1 MTFDP
6 ELLGQPKQELAALLK
21 ELRKRAGLSGD
32 RLAKR
37 CDMSQ
42 SSISRIENGKT
53 QPSLVDVERIL
64 RALGA
69 PAEVVAEVTALA
81 RLAGTQWQDIRAM
94 RRKGLDKKQAE
105 LAALES
111 SSTELRYF
119 LLSMITGL
127 LSTPEYIQ
135 ASLAHSPV
143 DTREVVAR
151 KLARQEVLRNPAKRF
166 TFILTEQAVRWP
178 LVPPEALAAQID
190 RLEKL
195 THVPHIRIGVIPLG
209 GYVPVAALDTFTIY
223 DRTLATVENTMGVLI
238 LRDSRDIDAHLEL
251 FSQLETFALFG
262 DDARERLSAW
272 SAACG
277 GGRPPASPSGSDGHR

>member
-6 ELLGQPKQELAALLK
+6 GRTGRPQQELAALLK
-21 ELRKRAGLSGD
+21 ELRKRAGLTGD
-32 RLAKR
+32 RLARR
-37 CDMSQ
+37 CNMSQ
-42 SSISRIENGKT
+42 SSISRFENGKA
-53 QPSLVDVERIL
+53 QPGLVDVERIL
-64 RALGA
+64 RALDA

-81 RLAGTQWQDIRAM
+81 RLANTQWQDIRSM
-94 RRKGLDKKQAE
+94 RRKGLDKKQSE

-111 SSTELRYF
+111 SSTELRFF
-119 LLSMITGL
+119 LMSMITGL

-190 RLEKL
+190 RLEEL

-209 GYVPVAALDTFTIY
+209 GHVPVVALDTFTIY

-238 LRDSRDIDAHLEL
+238 LRDARDIDAHLEL
-251 FSQLETFALFG
+251 FSRLETFALFG

-272 SAACG
+272 SAACR
-277 GGRPPASPSGSDGHR
+277 GGRPSGSDGHR